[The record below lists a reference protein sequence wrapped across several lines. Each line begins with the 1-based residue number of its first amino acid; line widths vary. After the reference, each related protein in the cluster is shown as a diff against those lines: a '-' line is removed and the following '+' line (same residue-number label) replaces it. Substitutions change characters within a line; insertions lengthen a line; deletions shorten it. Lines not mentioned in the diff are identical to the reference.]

1 MDRRPRLD
9 LALVRRAN
17 RHREFPLDALR
28 AVIETRRRLD
38 EVERESIRLARQ
50 AGATWEEIA
59 NALGVSR
66 QAIYQRHRRQ

>member
-1 MDRRPRLD
+1 
-9 LALVRRAN
+9 
-17 RHREFPLDALR
+17 LR